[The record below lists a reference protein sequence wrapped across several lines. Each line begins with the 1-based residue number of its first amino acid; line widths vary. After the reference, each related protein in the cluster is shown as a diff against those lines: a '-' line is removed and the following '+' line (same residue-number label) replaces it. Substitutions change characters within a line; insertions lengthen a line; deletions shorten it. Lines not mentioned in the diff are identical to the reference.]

1 MWKNQRIFIVLLAI
15 IMVTTFLTGCNANS
29 VKFEGVN
36 SKKFTKDL
44 TSLRGVVLDSLKSQE
59 YKEDDVDKILDKM
72 NTEKYTKKLS
82 DKEQLLLQ
90 KINVS
95 KSDLKNDLNDTGM
108 ISDRT
113 YSDMNWFLQ
122 LSE

>member
-1 MWKNQRIFIVLLAI
+1 MKKGKRVFIVLLI
-15 IMVTTFLTGCNANS
+15 IAMVAMLFVGCNSNP
-29 VKFEGVN
+29 VKFNGVN

-44 TSLRGVVLDSLKSQE
+44 TSLRSVMLDSLKSQK
-59 YKEDDVDKILDKM
+59 YKEDDIDKILDKM
-72 NTEKYTKKLS
+72 NAEKYTKKLS
-82 DKEQLLLQ
+82 DKEKSLLQ

-95 KSDLKNDLNDTGM
+95 KSDLKSDLKDTGM

-113 YSDMNWFLQ
+113 YNDMNWFLQ